1 MVGATLSLPGKSL
14 LSRGMPSRLPMG
26 RLERMDR
33 MQWLSQIRCKEAC
46 SPLGRF
52 ISYAFENMIWGKQMH
67 SWVQALLVAATYPYG
82 SAANSLS
89 QSHTFSILVFIDY
102 YAYSCLLCSLAPPS
116 LQLACL
122 PGNKHAPKG
131 SDRKLRW

>member
-1 MVGATLSLPGKSL
+1 
-14 LSRGMPSRLPMG
+14 MG
-26 RLERMDR
+26 NIVFARKIPAIKRDAQSTAYGTIGVNGQNAVAFSDQTQGSML
-33 MQWLSQIRCKEAC
+33 
-46 SPLGRF
+46 
-52 ISYAFENMIWGKQMH
+52 YAWGKQMH

-89 QSHTFSILVFIDY
+89 QSHTFSILVDY